1 MALTESEKELVDEHI
16 EMCRRMIAQHRQK
29 IIELTRQRNQ
39 QDYFFESFGLRII
52 NENESR

>member
-1 MALTESEKELVDEHI
+1 MALTENERELVDEHI

-39 QDYFFESFGLRII
+39 QDYFFESFDIRII
-52 NENESR
+52 NESGR